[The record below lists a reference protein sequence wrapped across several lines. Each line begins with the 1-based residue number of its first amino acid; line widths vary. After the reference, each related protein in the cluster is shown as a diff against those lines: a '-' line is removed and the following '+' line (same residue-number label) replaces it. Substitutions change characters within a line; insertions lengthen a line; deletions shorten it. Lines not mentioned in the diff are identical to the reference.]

1 MGGPPVRFGAVGPN
15 RNRRGFLLGL
25 LQGAADLRAVAIDS
39 VVVTTPPGSLI
50 RRPEVGGHP

>member
-1 MGGPPVRFGAVGPN
+1 V
-15 RNRRGFLLGL
+15 
-25 LQGAADLRAVAIDS
+25 AADLRAVVIDS